1 MADKL
6 NEFAKAFGK
15 GGGGAPK
22 GLGTGVKLLAA
33 AAASVYGL
41 SQSVYTGKKLVTS
54 FSKIISFRHC
64 KMFCL
69 IELVVESERN

>member
-41 SQSVYTGKKLVTS
+41 TQSVYTGKKFVLHHIHS
-54 FSKIISFRHC
+54 F
-64 KMFCL
+64 
-69 IELVVESERN
+69 